1 MYAPSSVAVMAIAAE
16 ANETTIV
23 RPLVGMRL
31 NKYAMNWEKGEWNGE
46 DDMKAAEHE
55 MTRRNTRPETNILP
69 IMNPSILSSSQMDK
83 LCRRQTWKFQNGE
96 RMKLTK

>member
-1 MYAPSSVAVMAIAAE
+1 MGKTIKICQAGLTYAPSSVAPMAIAAE

-31 NKYAMNWEKGEWNGE
+31 NKYAMNWEKWEWNGE

-55 MTRRNTRPETNILP
+55 TTRRNTRPDTNILP
-69 IMNPSILSSSQMDK
+69 IMNPSILSFS
-83 LCRRQTWKFQNGE
+83 
-96 RMKLTK
+96 